1 VALIIETAAIRYFSG
16 RSPLGGIIRFPWRDP
31 LEVVGVVAD
40 IRNND
45 LKEPPVPTFY
55 LAFEQFPQAD
65 AYVVASTPSNPGRVL
80 QAIRTIVGEVSS
92 DTPVSEEQTMDRL
105 IERSVATPRSASM
118 LLLAF
123 GALALV
129 LGAVGTYGL
138 VAYGVA
144 RRTREI
150 AVRLAVGA
158 HPGNVIG
165 MVVRDGAKLAGTGI
179 FFGLLAA
186 IGLTRLMKGLLYETA
201 PLDIV
206 AFSAAPI
213 VLAVAALA
221 ACLVPALRAARIDP
235 ALSLK
240 E

>member
-1 VALIIETAAIRYFSG
+1 
-16 RSPLGGIIRFPWRDP
+16 
-31 LEVVGVVAD
+31 VGVVAD

-45 LKEPPVPTFY
+45 LKELPMPTFY

-65 AYVVASTPSNPGRVL
+65 AYVVAGTPENPGRAL
-80 QAIRTIVGEVSS
+80 QAIRTIVGEMSS

-105 IERSVATPRSASM
+105 IERSVATPRSAS
-118 LLLAF
+118 LLLLSF

-150 AVRLAVGA
+150 AVRLAIGA
-158 HPGNVIG
+158 APGKVIR

-179 FFGLLAA
+179 VFGLLASV
-186 IGLTRLMKGLLYETA
+186 GLTRLMRSLLFETGPLDAVAFTTA
-201 PLDIV
+201 PV
-206 AFSAAPI
+206 
-213 VLAVAALA
+213 VLGLAALA
-221 ACLVPALRAARIDP
+221 ACLVPALRASRIDP
-235 ALSLK
+235 AISLK